1 LAFDGVG
8 SVMESEVIQT
18 PLIWEFKVWLWSL
31 LEGGFEKGKE
41 EQGEIQA
48 GTMWILLYLCL

>member
-1 LAFDGVG
+1 
-8 SVMESEVIQT
+8 MESEVIQT